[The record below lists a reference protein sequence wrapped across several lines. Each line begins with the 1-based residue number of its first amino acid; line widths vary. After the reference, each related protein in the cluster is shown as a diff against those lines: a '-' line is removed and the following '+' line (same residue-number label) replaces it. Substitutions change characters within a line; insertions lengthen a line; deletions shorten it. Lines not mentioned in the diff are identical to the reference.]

1 VDNHDYCEENFP
13 ESKARKKDNRHSAK
27 VTVVFVA
34 LPQIQL
40 VH

>member
-13 ESKARKKDNRHSAK
+13 EGKARKKDNRHSVQ

-34 LPQIQL
+34 LPQISL
-40 VH
+40 SF